1 VRIKNSLHS
10 LLALLL
16 SNKAPNIPL
25 LLPPSIFP
33 KETWV
38 LHSKKR
44 EKKKKERKRKIKA
57 RGKMSQHRGIL
68 SSSSSP

>member
-1 VRIKNSLHS
+1 VSIKNSLHS

-33 KETWV
+33 KDTWV

-44 EKKKKERKRKIKA
+44 ERRRRKR
-57 RGKMSQHRGIL
+57 GKEK
-68 SSSSSP
+68 

>member
-1 VRIKNSLHS
+1 VSTKIFLHS

-16 SNKAPNIPL
+16 SNKAQNIPL

-44 EKKKKERKRKIKA
+44 EKQKKERKRKIKA
-57 RGKMSQHRGIL
+57 RG
-68 SSSSSP
+68 